1 MEVWGEARG
10 AEGGTGPGNFFNEAI
25 VFQGASGETFCCV
38 KSNPHSQKKTTKHFD
53 GFLVR
58 DVNLNVAQ

>member
-1 MEVWGEARG
+1 MAFGARG

-25 VFQGASGETFCCV
+25 VFQGASGEAFCCV
-38 KSNPHSQKKTTKHFD
+38 KSNPHSEKNIFD

-58 DVNLNVAQ
+58 NVNLNVAQ